1 MEKSEVTPEDQFDT
15 EISAVFI
22 RWFEE
27 SDLTEVQMSRI
38 ALEVVE
44 RFCDTEIEFEMDFD
58 LEETDEE

>member
-1 MEKSEVTPEDQFDT
+1 MEKSEVTPEDQFNT

-27 SDLTEVQMSRI
+27 SDLTEVQMSQI

-58 LEETDEE
+58 LEETDED

>member
-1 MEKSEVTPEDQFDT
+1 MEDSLTPEQQFDT
-15 EISAVFI
+15 EISAVFV

-27 SDLTEVQMSRI
+27 SDLTEIQMSQV

>member
-1 MEKSEVTPEDQFDT
+1 MTPEDQFNT

-27 SDLTEVQMSRI
+27 SDLTEVQMSQI

-58 LEETDEE
+58 LEETDED